1 MAHVLDHSNHHQVY
15 TDFKFIGKCNY
26 IKLPPQDLWD
36 NTSLQNNSLLFL
48 ALQSLADGK
57 PLPQLLSVFSVL
69 RLTYPIPYT
78 CKSLFTIQPQIP
90 QYNGSQRL
98 RKAYNVAR
106 GLARY
111 NLQRTQRSHMY
122 IYIYL
127 YTLHDFGHARHLGTN
142 LTFTMNSRRSKNE
155 IATTSASILPSNK
168 ATQQKW
174 PFSARNV
181 YAVWVWLPHILTP
194 VGRTKEV
201 RAYCAISSVI
211 SAVRCRWRMFLFR
224 PLNLQGAG
232 NSYPSQ
238 PHFRGEKSRKYGWFG
253 WMLHWRPS
261 CSTNSAVALYLVAYS
276 CTLWKILY
284 APNSYKSIHL
294 RHVLWNM
301 LSANYLAW

>member
-127 YTLHDFGHARHLGTN
+127 YTLHDFGHAQHFRKKFNVRNEFQKVQKWNCHDQCFS
-142 LTFTMNSRRSKNE
+142 LTFEQRQ
-155 IATTSASILPSNK
+155 ATKMAAQPT
-168 ATQQKW
+168 
-174 PFSARNV
+174 
-181 YAVWVWLPHILTP
+181 
-194 VGRTKEV
+194 E
-201 RAYCAISSVI
+201 C
-211 SAVRCRWRMFLFR
+211 VRCVRVTTAHTDTCWS
-224 PLNLQGAG
+224 N
-232 NSYPSQ
+232 
-238 PHFRGEKSRKYGWFG
+238 
-253 WMLHWRPS
+253 
-261 CSTNSAVALYLVAYS
+261 
-276 CTLWKILY
+276 
-284 APNSYKSIHL
+284 
-294 RHVLWNM
+294 
-301 LSANYLAW
+301 